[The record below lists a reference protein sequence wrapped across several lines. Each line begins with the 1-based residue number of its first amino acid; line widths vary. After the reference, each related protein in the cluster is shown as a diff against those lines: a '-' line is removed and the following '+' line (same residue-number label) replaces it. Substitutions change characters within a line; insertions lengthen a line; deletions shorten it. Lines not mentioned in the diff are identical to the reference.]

1 MVGVSDSRR
10 YVVDSSYRRPGNGT
24 TIVAGSPLR
33 LFRIAARGA
42 STLVALERGD
52 EPPPGSQALVDRL
65 VDAGAIHPCPVR
77 RTGRSRD
84 AARDELTVVIPAQ
97 DDVPRYRPGRCR
109 TIVVDDASR
118 EPLRAA
124 DAEVLRLDA
133 NVGPGGARNAGL
145 GLAHTPFVAFVDT
158 DVDVDEEALLAL
170 LDHFDD
176 ARVALVAPRVL
187 GDPAGVGP
195 LARYEA
201 VRSPLDLGSEPGR
214 VAPGSRVAFVPAA
227 AVLVRVEA
235 VRRIGG
241 FDAALR
247 YGEDVDLAW
256 RLAEAG
262 WRCRYDP
269 SVTVRHATR
278 PTLLAWLAQ
287 RVRYGTSAAPLAD
300 RHPGALAPVRM
311 SGWSAATWSAVAVGA
326 PIVGATIAVGT
337 TFALVR
343 KLRDLPAAESLRLA
357 GLGHVYA
364 GRLLVATLL
373 RAWWPVAALL
383 GLLSRRARRVLAAAA
398 IASALADWRRE
409 RPAMDPL
416 TYVVLRRLDDLAY
429 GAGVWVGAIRRRD
442 VAALLPALSN
452 WPPRDAPAPA
462 LASPP

>member
-1 MVGVSDSRR
+1 
-10 YVVDSSYRRPGNGT
+10 
-24 TIVAGSPLR
+24 
-33 LFRIAARGA
+33 
-42 STLVALERGD
+42 
-52 EPPPGSQALVDRL
+52 
-65 VDAGAIHPCPVR
+65 
-77 RTGRSRD
+77 
-84 AARDELTVVIPAQ
+84 
-97 DDVPRYRPGRCR
+97 
-109 TIVVDDASR
+109 
-118 EPLRAA
+118 
-124 DAEVLRLDA
+124 
-133 NVGPGGARNAGL
+133 
-145 GLAHTPFVAFVDT
+145 
-158 DVDVDEEALLAL
+158 
-170 LDHFDD
+170 
-176 ARVALVAPRVL
+176 
-187 GDPAGVGP
+187 
-195 LARYEA
+195 
-201 VRSPLDLGSEPGR
+201 
-214 VAPGSRVAFVPAA
+214 
-227 AVLVRVEA
+227 
-235 VRRIGG
+235 
-241 FDAALR
+241 
-247 YGEDVDLAW
+247 
-256 RLAEAG
+256 
-262 WRCRYDP
+262 
-269 SVTVRHATR
+269 
-278 PTLLAWLAQ
+278 
-287 RVRYGTSAAPLAD
+287 
-300 RHPGALAPVRM
+300 M